1 MSRRRPSDEDDAWSP
16 GVPSDVE
23 HVRRIAEFFGVSVGV
38 LGVIAGI
45 GLALVLGTIARFAH
59 LHRLPPEKG
68 RSLVLR
74 LRSWWV
80 IALVVGAAVLLGRTA
95 TIALVLAVSLLALRE
110 YLRLVPED
118 VRDRCRRLVPWAIA
132 ATVLQYGWIWL
143 GWERAALVF
152 VPVVA
157 FLGLTL
163 LVVLGRRPEGFVH
176 VVGAAQWGMMMLV
189 FCVSHVAM
197 LLAMPEA
204 TNPVGGTVGWF
215 LYLVILT
222 ELNDIAQAL
231 WGRPLGRHK
240 MIPEVSPGKSWEGL
254 LGAAITTAV
263 AAVLLAPVL
272 TPLAEPPPR
281 LAGGGL
287 VAATADWW
295 IAPWPVAI
303 ALGISIAGFFGDI
316 AISALKRDAHVKDSG
331 TLLPGQGGILDRIDS
346 LTFTAPLFYYAVSWL
361 QGGST

>member
-1 MSRRRPSDEDDAWSP
+1 M
-16 GVPSDVE
+16 E
-23 HVRRIAEFFGVSVGV
+23 HLTRIADWLGVSVGV
-38 LGVIAGI
+38 LGVMTGI
-45 GLALVLGTIARFAH
+45 LLALVLGTIARFAH

-80 IALVVGAAVLLGRTA
+80 IAVVVGVAILLGRTA
-95 TIALVLAVSLLALRE
+95 TILLILVVSLLALRE
-110 YLRLVPED
+110 YVRLVPD
-118 VRDRCRRLVPWAIA
+118 DARDRCRSLAPWAIA

-143 GWERAALVF
+143 GWEQVALVF
-152 VPVVA
+152 LPVVA

-163 LVVLGRRPEGFVH
+163 LVVLTRRPEGFLH
-176 VVGAAQWGMMMLV
+176 VVGAVQWGMMLLV
-189 FCVSHVAM
+189 FCVSHVAL

-204 TNPVGGTVGWF
+204 TNPVGGVVGWF
-215 LYLVILT
+215 LFLVLLT

-240 MIPEVSPGKSWEGL
+240 IIPEVSPGKSWEGL
-254 LGAAITTAV
+254 LGAAVTTAI

-272 TPLAEPPPR
+272 TPLADPPPALEDTA
-281 LAGGGL
+281 LAAWAEG
-287 VAATADWW
+287 WW

-303 ALGISIAGFFGDI
+303 ALAISVAGFFGDI
-316 AISALKRDAHVKDSG
+316 VISALKRDAHVKDSG

-346 LTFTAPLFYYAVSWL
+346 LTFTAPLFYYVVQWL
-361 QGGST
+361 HGGTT